1 MATGP
6 PRRGTRPARTTMV
19 RMRIAVASDHAG
31 FTLKEHVKAALT
43 AQGHDVQDAGTTSDA
58 STDYPEYAAKAARA
72 VSAGDAERAVV
83 VCGSGNG
90 VTITANKIAGIRAV
104 NAHDADE
111 ASMARKHNGIN
122 VLGLSQAR
130 IDATTAEGIV
140 DAFLTT
146 EFEGG
151 RHERRIGEIADVE
164 GGGDGTAPAS
174 TDIPPVAPTH

>member
-1 MATGP
+1 
-6 PRRGTRPARTTMV
+6 
-19 RMRIAVASDHAG
+19 MRIAVASDHAG
-31 FTLKEHVKAALT
+31 FTLKEHVKGVLAAE
-43 AQGHDVQDAGTTSDA
+43 GHEVLDAGTTSDA
-58 STDYPEYAAKAARA
+58 STDYPEFAAKAARQVA
-72 VSAGDAERAVV
+72 AGEADRGVV

-111 ASMARKHNGIN
+111 AAMARRHNGIN

-130 IDATTAEGIV
+130 IDPSAAEEIV
-140 DAFLTT
+140 NAFLGTD
-146 EFEGG
+146 FEGG